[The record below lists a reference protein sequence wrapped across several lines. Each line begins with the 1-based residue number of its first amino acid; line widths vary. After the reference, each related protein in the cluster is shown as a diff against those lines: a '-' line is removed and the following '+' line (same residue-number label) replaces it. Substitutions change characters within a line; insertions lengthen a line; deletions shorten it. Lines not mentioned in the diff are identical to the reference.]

1 MKFLITVENCI
12 KIANCT
18 KASHVERKSFECNMY
33 ITEGSV
39 LLKWNLCVYD
49 TSPTLHNGTYLN
61 CNSYK
66 KNSRQ
71 LYICTKMNLEIII
84 IFLTK
89 YLPFLGQLWIFCLFC
104 REMSSEAG
112 IPLLPSLCKVK

>member
-33 ITEGSV
+33 NGRKCLI
-39 LLKWNLCVYD
+39 KRNLCVYD
-49 TSPTLHNGTYLN
+49 TSPALHNGTYLN
-61 CNSYK
+61 CNFSK
-66 KNSRQ
+66 KILGN
-71 LYICTKMNLEIII
+71 YIYQDEFRNYNN
-84 IFLTK
+84 FLNKISTFTR
-89 YLPFLGQLWIFCLFC
+89 PTVNFCLFC

>member
-39 LLKWNLCVYD
+39 LLKEICACM
-49 TSPTLHNGTYLN
+49 TL
-61 CNSYK
+61 
-66 KNSRQ
+66 
-71 LYICTKMNLEIII
+71 
-84 IFLTK
+84 
-89 YLPFLGQLWIFCLFC
+89 
-104 REMSSEAG
+104 
-112 IPLLPSLCKVK
+112 LLPYIGREYLM